1 MKAKDILKERHGYI
15 AFELDEQS
23 RNILLKTFPP
33 KYPEV
38 IGHHITHQFGVPE
51 GTKLPSDVKDVKVIG
66 YADDGTSLE
75 ALVVDVNGSTQ
86 RPDGGTYHIT
96 WSLDREQGRKPVHSN
111 NLIKEQGYER
121 ISPIQITAIPGWIQ

>member
-1 MKAKDILKERHGYI
+1 MKAKDILKERNGYI

-23 RNILLKTFPP
+23 RNILLKAFPP

-38 IGHHITHQFGVPE
+38 IGHHITHQFSVPE
-51 GTKLPSDVKDVKVIG
+51 GTKLPSELKDVKVIG

-75 ALVVDVNGSTQ
+75 ALVVAINDSIQ

-111 NLIKEQGYER
+111 NLIKEQGYEK
-121 ISPIQITAIPGWIQ
+121 ISPIQIAAIPKWF

>member
-121 ISPIQITAIPGWIQ
+121 ISPIQITVIPEFF

>member
-33 KYPEV
+33 KYPEA
-38 IGHHITHQFGVPE
+38 IGQHITYQFGVPE
-51 GTKLPSDVKDVKVIG
+51 GTNLPSELKDVKVIG

-75 ALVVDVNGSTQ
+75 ALVVSINDSTQ

-121 ISPIQITAIPGWIQ
+121 ISPIQITAIPGWF

>member
-15 AFELDEQS
+15 AFELDERS

-33 KYPEV
+33 KYPEA

-51 GTKLPSDVKDVKVIG
+51 GTKLPSEPEDVKVIG
-66 YADDGTSLE
+66 IADDTIGLE
-75 ALVVDVNGSTQ
+75 ALVVAINGSLS
-86 RPDGGTYHIT
+86 RPDGGLYHIT

-111 NLIKEQGYER
+111 NLIKERGYEKVP
-121 ISPIQITAIPGWIQ
+121 PIRITAIPKWF